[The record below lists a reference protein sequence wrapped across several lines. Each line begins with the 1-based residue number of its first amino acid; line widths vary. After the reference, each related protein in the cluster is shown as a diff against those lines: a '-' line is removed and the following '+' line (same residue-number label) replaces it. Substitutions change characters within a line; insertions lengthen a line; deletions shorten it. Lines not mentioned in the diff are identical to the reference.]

1 MKLTFTQATPDDAP
15 ALAALH
21 TAVADDFTRRYGPGF
36 WSRAASEKGVLFNM
50 RHAHVLIARKGKT
63 IVATLRLANKKPWAI
78 DVAYFTPVKKAIY
91 LTNMAVAPKL
101 QRQGVGSQ
109 LIQRAIAKAKS
120 WPADAIRLDAFDATL
135 GVPIGAG
142 GFYASCGFRE
152 LAHVVYKKA
161 PLIYYELVVS

>member
-63 IVATLRLANKKPWAI
+63 IVGTLRLANKKPWAI
-78 DVAYFTPVKKAIY
+78 DVTYFTPVKKAIY
-91 LTNMAVAPKL
+91 LTGMAVDPRL
-101 QRQGVGSQ
+101 QRQGIGRQ
-109 LIQRAIAKAKS
+109 LLQQAVARARA
-120 WPADAIRLDAFDATL
+120 WPSDAIRLDAFNADA
-135 GVPIGAG
+135 GAG

-152 LAHVVYKKA
+152 VARIVYKND
-161 PLIYYELVVS
+161 PLIYFELVLS